1 MSASVFLKSLTIS
14 LQILYTH
21 FQLKM
26 SSSSDENLRII
37 FTAFPNLSPDEAS
50 NLNVMQSTL
59 LNKQLPKKRRSVDK
73 TTGSNKVQQEVPM
86 AKDVG

>member
-1 MSASVFLKSLTIS
+1 
-14 LQILYTH
+14 
-21 FQLKM
+21 M

-37 FTAFPNLSPDEAS
+37 FTDFPNLSPDEAS

-73 TTGSNKVQQEVPM
+73 TTGSNKVQKEVPK
-86 AKDVG
+86 AKDVGQLE